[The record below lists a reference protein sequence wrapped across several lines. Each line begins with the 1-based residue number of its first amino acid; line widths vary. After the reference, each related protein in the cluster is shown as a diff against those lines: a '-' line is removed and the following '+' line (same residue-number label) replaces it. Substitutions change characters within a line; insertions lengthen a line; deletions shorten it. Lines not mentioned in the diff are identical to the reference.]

1 MKKFT
6 REQVKSRKEKAV
18 QFAEDVLNDPEL
30 ARQIEDETVDEY
42 AAHRHIQIANPP
54 SRSRTMPTRR
64 SKVEQ
69 ELQDSQETLDDIA
82 SLVDEALDAELS
94 REEVIAKLK
103 EMQELLPEE
112 EEPEPE
118 PAETD

>member
-1 MKKFT
+1 
-6 REQVKSRKEKAV
+6 
-18 QFAEDVLNDPEL
+18 
-30 ARQIEDETVDEY
+30 
-42 AAHRHIQIANPP
+42 
-54 SRSRTMPTRR
+54 MPTRR